1 MKETDFMNDLDAALH
16 EKVSRPALYLLFL
29 MSAMVGFFII
39 WAGMTEVEEVTR
51 GTGQVVPSKEIQIIQ
66 SLEGGVLREILVNK
80 GDIVKKDQ
88 ILMRI
93 SDVQFSSEA
102 KGTKAQFLGLS
113 VKRARLSAEASGK
126 EFVVDLDIQNQVP
139 EIVAN
144 EKALYVSRQ
153 KELSAAYTI
162 QDEKIKKAQA
172 NIEEVK
178 AQISSARQSLGHL
191 YKELSITKDMVSK
204 RASPKIEQIRLER
217 EAADL
222 QGQINAQ
229 TQEIEGLDA
238 ELSGAQNERASQAD
252 KFKSQALEELNEVET
267 QISSLKESLKS
278 MGDRVDRAELRAPVD
293 GVVNDI
299 MLQTIGGVVEPA
311 MRLIEVVP
319 TDDQLKIIAKV
330 KPDEIA
336 FLKVGQSVKVKITAY
351 DSQKYGYL
359 DGTLV
364 RIAANSSK
372 DRQDNIL
379 FEIEVRTQQNYLGSA
394 QNPLPITTGMVADID
409 VITGKRTIL
418 NYLLKP
424 IRRGFERALRER

>member
-1 MKETDFMNDLDAALH
+1 MKETDFMNDLDAAIQ

-29 MSAMVGFFII
+29 MSVMVGFFII
-39 WAGMTEVEEVTR
+39 WAGITEVEEVTR
-51 GTGQVVPSKEIQIIQ
+51 GTGQVVPSKEIQIVQ

-102 KGTKAQFLGLS
+102 KGTQAQFLGLS
-113 VKRARLSAEASGK
+113 VKRARLNAEATGK
-126 EFVVDLDIQNQVP
+126 EFVITDEIQTQAP
-139 EIVAN
+139 EIVDN
-144 EKALYVSRQ
+144 ERALYISRQ
-153 KELSAAYTI
+153 KELDAAYKI
-162 QDEKIKKAQA
+162 QDERIKKAQA
-172 NIEEVK
+172 DIDESK
-178 AQISSARQSLGHL
+178 AQITSTRQSLGHL
-191 YKELSITKDMVSK
+191 YQELSITKDMVAK

-222 QGQINAQ
+222 QGIINAK
-229 TQEIEGLDA
+229 TQEITGLEA
-238 ELSGAQNERASQAD
+238 ELTAAQNERASQSD

-278 MGDRVDRAELRAPVD
+278 ISDRVDRTELRSPVD

-311 MRLIEVVP
+311 MRLIEIVP
-319 TDDQLKIIAKV
+319 IDDQLKIIAKV

-336 FLKVGQSVKVKITAY
+336 FLKIGQPVKVKVTAY

-359 DGTLV
+359 DGKLV

-394 QNPLPITTGMVADID
+394 QNPLPITTGMVADVD